1 MICLEA
7 FALGFFITLGVE
19 VALGL
24 CMALK
29 HVRRKGK
36 K

>member
-1 MICLEA
+1 MWFLHAFGIG
-7 FALGFFITLGVE
+7 FALTLGVE

-29 HVRRKGK
+29 HVRRGK
-36 K
+36 KK